1 MECTVDLK
9 DVKDFIE
16 SDKFTQFLINN
27 TTDIGTA
34 LFILQTINDKL
45 EELMEE

>member
-34 LFILQTINDKL
+34 LFILQTISDKL